1 MEEEKKEIQETED
14 NSKVGFPLSGV
25 ILISVLLVLMAVC
38 IVLIKV
44 L

>member
-14 NSKVGFPLSGV
+14 NSKVEFPLSGV